1 MEAGKEARVGAGGLA
16 PRRSPSLA
24 KNGEKW
30 GSRVGSPYHHHRV
43 GSPYHHHRV
52 GPCSV
57 PRDDSCIYRFTI
69 Y

>member
-43 GSPYHHHRV
+43 G
-52 GPCSV
+52 PCSV